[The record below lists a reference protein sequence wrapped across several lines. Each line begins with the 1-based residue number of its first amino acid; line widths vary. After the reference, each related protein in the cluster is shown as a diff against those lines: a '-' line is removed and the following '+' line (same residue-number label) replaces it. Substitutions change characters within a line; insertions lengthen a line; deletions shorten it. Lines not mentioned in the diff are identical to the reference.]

1 VSIDF
6 DAVELP
12 ELLARAA
19 LHDRVDRTY
28 LLPEGALDP
37 ILAVLQPDARML
49 QIDGRRRFDYE
60 SVYFDTPD
68 LACYTL
74 AARRRRRRFKIRTRT
89 YLDSAE
95 CWLEVKTRDRRGRT
109 VKQRQPHEARPDELD
124 ETGRE
129 FTDHVVVGA
138 ELPGI

>member
-1 VSIDF
+1 MTITQTRPVSSDF
-6 DAVELP
+6 EAVELP

-19 LHDRVDRTY
+19 LQDRVDRKY
-28 LLPEGALDP
+28 LLPDGALDP

-49 QIDGRRRFDYE
+49 QIDRRRSFDYE

-95 CWLEVKTRDRRGRT
+95 CWLERQDPGPAGAHRQTATAARGPAGRAGRDR
-109 VKQRQPHEARPDELD
+109 P
-124 ETGRE
+124 
-129 FTDHVVVGA
+129 
-138 ELPGI
+138 